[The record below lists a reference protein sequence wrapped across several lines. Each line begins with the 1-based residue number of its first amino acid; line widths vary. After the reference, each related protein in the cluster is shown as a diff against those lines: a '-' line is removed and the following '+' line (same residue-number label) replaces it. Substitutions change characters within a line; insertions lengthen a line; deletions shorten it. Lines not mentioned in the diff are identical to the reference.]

1 MRAPFFN
8 YNNIK
13 MTMNALKII
22 LPVACLLSFST
33 YSFAELDEEIVTSVD
48 ASAYVVESD
57 NPFDSLDDHEK
68 IRHPQYIPEQDSLRD
83 PLLNARYYV
92 IAGKSPIHYY
102 AIRTGQKPKLLYLNQ
117 PHSAVF
123 SIGEAYAENREKITL
138 QPQLDN
144 TVKDHEL
151 FSIMPVAKNLALIFR
166 TRYAYTP
173 TELKANAAMNAIY
186 ANNRYRYSYEIIEID
201 TNGKQLHRVQFVA
214 PTIEDGMSFGPK
226 WDEDLLDYNNV
237 ILEYSTKSPGDY
249 QTVHP
254 YNLETRYEYKQG
266 QLKHFEQRILLTASD
281 KVFLKNSPNSINYE
295 NYLDDQDVPLS
306 VESSTCL
313 DDYFVF
319 KDKAAPLGVKWGN
332 DWMQQQPKLHQQ
344 FLAEYAQGKNYVWK
358 DFRVRYCDLD

>member
-1 MRAPFFN
+1 MLLLMRWN
-8 YNNIK
+8 LTIRLTVWMIMK
-13 MTMNALKII
+13 K
-22 LPVACLLSFST
+22 
-33 YSFAELDEEIVTSVD
+33 
-48 ASAYVVESD
+48 SA
-57 NPFDSLDDHEK
+57 
-68 IRHPQYIPEQDSLRD
+68 IPQYIPEQDSLRE

-102 AIRTGQKPKLLYLNQ
+102 VIRTGQKPKLLYLNQ

-138 QPQLDN
+138 QPQLNN

-151 FSIMPVAKNLALIFR
+151 FSIMPIAQHLALIFR

-173 TELKANAAMNAIY
+173 TELKANVTMSSIY

-214 PTIEDGMSFGPK
+214 PAIEDGMNFGPK
-226 WDEDLLDYNNV
+226 WDEGSSDYNNA
-237 ILEYSTKSPGDY
+237 ILEYSTKSPGVY

-254 YNLETRYEYKQG
+254 YNIETRYEYRQG
-266 QLKHFEQRILLTASD
+266 QLKHFEQKILLTASD
-281 KVFLKNSPNSINYE
+281 KVFLKNPPNSINYE